1 MAKKDFSL
9 KGSDEHGPK
18 RAEMQSHVAPLVAPL
33 LKAGLGMTLP
43 TAKSRA
49 RFVRSVL
56 HELAKLAPKGVDP
69 ALFIAKAGGDA
80 GYSLHYDANPA
91 AFEAEQGTGSDE
103 DGADPDG
110 LPTPVALN

>member
-1 MAKKDFSL
+1 MAKKDYSL

-56 HELAKLAPKGVDP
+56 HELAKLAPEGMDP
-69 ALFIAKAGGDA
+69 AMFIAKAGCDT

-91 AFEAEQGTGSDE
+91 AFAAEQGPDSDE
-103 DGADPDG
+103 AEADPDG
-110 LPTPVALN
+110 LPAKIPLN